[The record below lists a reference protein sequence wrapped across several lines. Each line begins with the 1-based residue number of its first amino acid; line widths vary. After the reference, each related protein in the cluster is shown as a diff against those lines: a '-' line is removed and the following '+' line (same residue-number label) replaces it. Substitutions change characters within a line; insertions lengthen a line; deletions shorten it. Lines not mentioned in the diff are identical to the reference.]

1 MTNKA
6 LSLEQPE
13 YVTRCVNRWRS
24 QPIDMIIIEYAGTGD
39 PYFGGSAEDL
49 PLGKNGDI
57 LSKPYREKDVAVFN
71 TLGEAHLAAQSVM
84 NRRTNSILGV
94 APRWR

>member
-57 LSKPYREKDVAVFN
+57 TDALSDENSDGRANDRCFVRSSRVN
-71 TLGEAHLAAQSVM
+71 DRD
-84 NRRTNSILGV
+84 RRVG
-94 APRWR
+94 